1 LDKDSADF
9 QHARSP
15 ENSLY
20 VTPGADDDR
29 TYLLSWKRLSGEKE
43 VGVLEVLNFRK
54 ISREYAV
61 NAEQGGDYTLT
72 FTAAPGVYHAGAR
85 AAPDTR
91 SERAPAIHPF
101 RRQGFRQIVAAMEFV
116 QSKCPPL
123 ARRLTNVDY
132 QAASHWHGHS
142 LKVSNLHS
150 AAVLKTNVA
159 VKMTSERP

>member
-29 TYLLSWKRLSGEKE
+29 TYLLSWKRLPGEKE

-61 NAEQGGDYTLT
+61 NAEQGGD
-72 FTAAPGVYHAGAR
+72 
-85 AAPDTR
+85 
-91 SERAPAIHPF
+91 
-101 RRQGFRQIVAAMEFV
+101 
-116 QSKCPPL
+116 
-123 ARRLTNVDY
+123 
-132 QAASHWHGHS
+132 
-142 LKVSNLHS
+142 
-150 AAVLKTNVA
+150 
-159 VKMTSERP
+159 

>member
-1 LDKDSADF
+1 LDKDSTDF

-29 TYLLSWKRLSGEKE
+29 TYLLSWKRLPGEKE

-101 RRQGFRQIVAAMEFV
+101 RRQGSDKSSPQWSSSNQSARLWRADLLTSITKQLRIGTGIV
-116 QSKCPPL
+116 
-123 ARRLTNVDY
+123 
-132 QAASHWHGHS
+132 
-142 LKVSNLHS
+142 
-150 AAVLKTNVA
+150 
-159 VKMTSERP
+159 